1 MNPADLR
8 TSLLEA
14 PRHYGPAPPGALT
27 GAAGSV
33 ARACAVQFA
42 AVAGADGLKDIRYL
56 VFGGPDAIAACEY
69 VARQA
74 LETTDIGSAQDWL
87 EALALSRDAL
97 STLLVVEDAWRTLVA
112 AATS

>member
-1 MNPADLR
+1 MNPGDLR

-14 PRHYGPAPPGALT
+14 PRHYGAAVPGAVT

-33 ARACAVQFA
+33 ARACAVQFSA
-42 AVAGADGLKDIRYL
+42 TASADGFQDIRYH

-74 LETTDIGSAQDWL
+74 LETKAIGSAQDWL
-87 EALALSRDAL
+87 EALDFSRDAL
-97 STLLVVEDAWRTLVA
+97 STLLVVEDAWRALVA
-112 AATS
+112 AAT